1 MQNIFL
7 YIVTVL
13 IWGSTWLAITFQL
26 GVVPPEWSVAYRFLL
41 ASIILFIYSK
51 LRGLKLRFTLQ
62 EQLFIA
68 MQGLLLFSVN
78 YILVYF
84 SEVYITSGM
93 VSVLFSSVIV
103 FNVFFGA
110 LLLRSPV
117 KSRVLLGSL
126 VGIAGLA
133 LIFWPEMQGV
143 DLQGT
148 RLLGLVLAIISA
160 VSASLGNI
168 VSARNQRNKLPV
180 IQTNAYGML
189 YGAALTALVALVR
202 GAPLVFDFSVEYIG
216 SLFYLALFGSVI
228 AFGTYLTLLG
238 RIGADRA
245 AYVTVLFPVIALLLS
260 AQYENLQL
268 GWLQFAGIALVLLGN
283 GLVVNLRQRA
293 AAPAANKDAQS

>member
-1 MQNIFL
+1 MENSLL

-26 GVVPPEWSVAYRFLL
+26 GVVPPELSVAYRFFLAALL
-41 ASIILFIYSK
+41 LFIYSK
-51 LRGLKLRFTLQ
+51 WRGLKLRFTLR
-62 EQLFIA
+62 EQGFIVL
-68 MQGLLLFSVN
+68 QGLLLFSVN

-84 SEVYITSGM
+84 SEIYINSGM

-110 LLLRSPV
+110 VLLRNPV
-117 KSRVLLGSL
+117 RSRVLLGSL

-133 LIFWPEMQGV
+133 LIFWPELESF
-143 DLQGT
+143 DLQGGQA
-148 RLLGLVLAIISA
+148 LGLILALVSA

-189 YGAALTALVALVR
+189 YGAIFTSIIAIVR
-202 GAPLVFDFSVEYIG
+202 GVPLTFDLSAGYVG
-216 SLFYLALFGSVI
+216 SLLYLSIFGSVI

-260 AQYENLQL
+260 AAFEGLRL
-268 GWLQFAGIALVLLGN
+268 DWTQFGGVALVLLGN
-283 GLVVNLRQRA
+283 GLVVNLRQQRGAVPA
-293 AAPAANKDAQS
+293 AAK

>member
-1 MQNIFL
+1 MQNTFL
-7 YIVTVL
+7 YILTVL
-13 IWGSTWLAITFQL
+13 IWGSTWYAITFQL
-26 GVVPPEWSVAYRFLL
+26 EVVPPEWSVAYRFLL
-41 ASIILFIYSK
+41 ASLILFIYSK
-51 LRGLKLRFTLQ
+51 LRGLNLRFTLR

-84 SEVYITSGM
+84 SEIYINSGM

-110 LLLRSPV
+110 VLLRNPV
-117 KSRVLLGSL
+117 RSRVLLGSL

-133 LIFWPEMQGV
+133 LIFWPELEGF
-143 DLQGT
+143 DLQGGQA
-148 RLLGLVLAIISA
+148 LGLILALVSA

-189 YGAALTALVALVR
+189 YGAIFTSIIAIVR
-202 GAPLVFDFSVEYIG
+202 GVPLTFDLSAGYVG
-216 SLFYLALFGSVI
+216 SLLYLALLGSVI
-228 AFGTYLTLLG
+228 AFGSYLTLLG

-260 AQYENLQL
+260 ALFENLQL
-268 GWLQFAGIALVLLGN
+268 DWVQFSGFALVILGN
-283 GLVVNLRQRA
+283 GLVVNWRQQGA
-293 AAPAANKDAQS
+293 K

>member
-1 MQNIFL
+1 MQNTFL

-26 GVVPPEWSVAYRFLL
+26 GEVAPEWSVAYRFFL
-41 ASIILFIYSK
+41 ASLLLFIYSK
-51 LRGLKLRFTLQ
+51 LRKLKLRFSLR

-84 SEVYITSGM
+84 SELYITSGM

-117 KSRVLLGSL
+117 NGRVLLGAL

-148 RLLGLVLAIISA
+148 RLLGLGLAIISA
-160 VSASLGNI
+160 LSASLGNI
-168 VSARNQRNKLPV
+168 VSARNQRNRLPV

-189 YGAALTALVALVR
+189 YGAAFTALIALAR
-202 GAPLVFDFSVEYIG
+202 GTPLGFEVSVGYIG
-216 SLFYLALFGSVI
+216 PWP
-228 AFGTYLTLLG
+228 TW
-238 RIGADRA
+238 RC
-245 AYVTVLFPVIALLLS
+245 S
-260 AQYENLQL
+260 A
-268 GWLQFAGIALVLLGN
+268 
-283 GLVVNLRQRA
+283 R
-293 AAPAANKDAQS
+293 